1 MLDPRLAVSTE
12 DSQAAQTTAAPQ
24 CVLQGEDGVGWDP
37 HLMPGTEGR
46 QAAGTPPP
54 HAEQV
59 PPRAAETA
67 HGRLPPPP
75 PWRLS

>member
-46 QAAGTPPP
+46 QAALRYI
-54 HAEQV
+54 
-59 PPRAAETA
+59 PRSRIAKSCNIS
-67 HGRLPPPP
+67 GFNL
-75 PWRLS
+75 